1 MQLFL
6 IDIISFS
13 TGMNLIQEQ
22 FLRISIAELPIRLS
36 EYPADRLDAKRWN
49 LTISAYKG
57 IQYTH
62 EEPYIFLGRSPF
74 ITFEEEQKTVSLDV

>member
-1 MQLFL
+1 
-6 IDIISFS
+6 
-13 TGMNLIQEQ
+13 MNLIQKW
-22 FLRISIAELPIRLS
+22 FLMHFSIVELPIRLS
-36 EYPADRLDAKRWN
+36 EYPADKLDAKRWN

-74 ITFEEEQKTVSLDV
+74 ITFEEEQKAVSSNA